1 MFSTEALTS
10 QNSVD
15 ERAGAQPLA
24 AAVEDLASDASF
36 ADAAEQLS
44 ATLGERVLESI
55 GDIEPRRRPFAFGVI
70 HSAPRRDEGEA
81 YRSLH
86 VQPTSRVGA
95 CGNRGS

>member
-1 MFSTEALTS
+1 M
-10 QNSVD
+10 
-15 ERAGAQPLA
+15 RASL
-24 AAVEDLASDASF
+24 
-36 ADAAEQLS
+36 DAAEQLS

-55 GDIEPRRRPFAFGVI
+55 GDIEPRRRPFAVGVI

-95 CGNRGS
+95 CGNRGLWRTIADRAEAEGDGSREMRMLLETCGWRGA